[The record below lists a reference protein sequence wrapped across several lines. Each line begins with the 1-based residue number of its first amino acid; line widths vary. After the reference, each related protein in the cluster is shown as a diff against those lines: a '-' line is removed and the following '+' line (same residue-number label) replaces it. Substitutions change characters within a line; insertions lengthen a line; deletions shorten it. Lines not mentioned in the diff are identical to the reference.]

1 MEYLADTVT
10 IVRHFTDSGKI
21 GKAAQD
27 ILDRV
32 EANKDTLVISVVSLM
47 EILYLSDKNR
57 INLTLRET
65 LETIDLS
72 TNYIIADLTS
82 EILEVAETVVFR
94 ELHDRLILS
103 TAKFFGIPIISN
115 DEEFAG
121 IQGIN
126 CSLPLP
132 D

>member
-27 ILDRV
+27 IIERV
-32 EANKDTLVISVVSLM
+32 EANRDTLVISVVSMM
-47 EILYLSDKNR
+47 EILYLSEKKR

-72 TNYIIADLTS
+72 ANYIIADLTS
-82 EILEVAETVVFR
+82 EILQVAETVVFR
-94 ELHDRLILS
+94 DLHDRLILS
-103 TAKFFGIPIISN
+103 TAKFFGIPIISS
-115 DEEFAG
+115 DEEFTS

-126 CSLPLP
+126 VIW